1 VVGCVVNSVYTNGVD
16 AELLEFHDI
25 TRTSC
30 RVCDGVDELG
40 GSTWLVVD
48 SADVE
53 SVRSLEESCRMLVI
67 YKTPNAPRNAV
78 PLPLVVIG
86 VRVEDA
92 RATNSSTGDGA
103 AKTDVA
109 AAKAAMAVKVFMF
122 GCDDLMK

>member
-1 VVGCVVNSVYTNGVD
+1 MVGCVVNSVYTNGVD

-30 RVCDGVDELG
+30 RVCDRVDELR
-40 GSTWLVVD
+40 GSSWLVVD